1 MGAIRNVPTCT
12 PTPNIWGFIKISWS
26 KAANG
31 LDRIV
36 NGRGAE
42 GWLFDLISHKQGS
55 TA

>member
-1 MGAIRNVPTCT
+1 MDTIRNFPTYT
-12 PTPNIWGFIKISWS
+12 LTPNIWDFIKISWS

-42 GWLFDLISHKQGS
+42 VWLFDLISHKHGG